1 MAELVVGIDVG
12 TTKIATLVGEV
23 RGDEV
28 NVVGV
33 GVEPSRGI
41 KRGVVNDL
49 KAATAAIAA
58 SVKKAEKSAGC
69 EIGRAFVSVAGSH
82 IASMN
87 SRGVVGVGGGSR
99 PVTQEDLE
107 RALEAARAIT
117 IPHNREVLHVLPRHY
132 TLDGQSGVRN
142 PTGMHGFRL
151 EVETHII
158 TGARTSVT
166 NLEKCVEAAGV
177 FVDRF
182 ILNPLAAGDVV
193 LTETEREIGAVVV
206 DIGGGTTDLA
216 IFIEGAVWHT
226 AVLSVG
232 GEHITTDIAHGLR
245 LPFDLAE
252 SVKLQHGHADPRRV
266 DPLSGFPVQ
275 PFGEEVPSQ
284 VARTDLAMIIEAR
297 SEEILSLV
305 LQEVKRSGYDGLLPA
320 GVVLTG
326 GSSNLPGIRDV
337 ASRLLQMPVRLAR
350 PERVTGMADAVRSPA
365 FSTAVGLLTVGLAL
379 SEEERR
385 DMRRGRGR
393 PRRHRTENGA
403 RGLGLG
409 RVVSGF
415 VRRFLPE
422 QEDIE

>member
-142 PTGMHGFRL
+142 PAGMHGFRL

-252 SVKLQHGHADPRRV
+252 SVKLQHGHADPHRV

-337 ASRLLQMPVRLAR
+337 AAGCCRCRCAWRAR
-350 PERVTGMADAVRSPA
+350 SA
-365 FSTAVGLLTVGLAL
+365 
-379 SEEERR
+379 
-385 DMRRGRGR
+385 
-393 PRRHRTENGA
+393 
-403 RGLGLG
+403 
-409 RVVSGF
+409 
-415 VRRFLPE
+415 
-422 QEDIE
+422 

>member
-142 PTGMHGFRL
+142 PAGMHGFRL

-379 SEEERR
+379 SEEERH

-409 RVVSGF
+409 RAFSGF

>member
-23 RGDEV
+23 RDDEV
-28 NVVGV
+28 NVVGL

-41 KRGVVNDL
+41 KKGVVNDL
-49 KAATAAIAA
+49 RAATACIAA
-58 SVKKAEKSAGC
+58 SVEKAERSAGC

-107 RALEAARAIT
+107 RALDAARAVT

-132 TLDGQSGVRN
+132 TLDGQPGVRN

-166 NLEKCVEAAGV
+166 NLEKCIEAAGV
-177 FVDRF
+177 YVDRF

-193 LTETEREIGAVVV
+193 LTETEREIGVVVV
-206 DIGGGTTDLA
+206 DIGGGTSDLA

-226 AVLSVG
+226 AVLAVG
-232 GEHITTDIAHGLR
+232 GEHITSDIAHGLR

-252 SVKLQHGHADPRRV
+252 AVKLQHGHADPRRV

-297 SEEILSLV
+297 SEEIFTLV
-305 LQEVKRSGYDGLLPA
+305 LQEIKRSGYDGLLPA

-326 GSSNLPGIRDV
+326 GTSNLPGIRDV

-350 PERVTGMADAVRSPA
+350 PERITGLSEAVRSPA
-365 FSTAVGLLTVGLAL
+365 FSTTVGLLTVGLEL
-379 SEEERR
+379 DRQEQR
-385 DMRRGRGR
+385 DARRGKGR
-393 PRRHRTENGA
+393 RRSRRAQNGA
-403 RGLGLG
+403 GRFGLGKL
-409 RVVSGF
+409 SGLM
-415 VRRFLPE
+415 RRFLPE
-422 QEDIE
+422 QEETE